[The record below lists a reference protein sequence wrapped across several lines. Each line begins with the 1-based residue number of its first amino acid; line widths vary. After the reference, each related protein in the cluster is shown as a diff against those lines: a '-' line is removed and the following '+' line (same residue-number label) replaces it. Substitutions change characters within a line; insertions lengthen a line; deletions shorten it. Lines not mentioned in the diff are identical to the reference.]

1 MIKKLGIIDKIYIQ
15 KFHESKI
22 EKYGSDNAQSL
33 GWFSKE
39 SQLKKFDILTEIGDL
54 NNSSVLDIGCGNG
67 DFCGYL
73 NEKYKGVQY
82 SGIDFIDT
90 FLDNA
95 IEQNKHYANTKF
107 YHGDF
112 MNGELPPAD
121 YVFACGSLNYKNSDP
136 DFIFKAISRLYQH
149 CKIGLGF
156 NLLSETMNIDGI
168 LMTYSPD
175 TIQDYCKTL
184 SPLVELKRG
193 YEEGDFTVIIE
204 KS

>member
-1 MIKKLGIIDKIYIQ
+1 MGIIDKIYIQ

-39 SQLKKFDILTEIGDL
+39 SQLKKFDILTGIGNL
-54 NNSSVLDIGCGNG
+54 NNSSILDIGCGNG
-67 DFCGYL
+67 DLCGYL
-73 NEKYKGVQY
+73 NERYTGIQY
-82 SGIDFIDT
+82 TGIDFIEN

-95 IEQNKHYANTKF
+95 IEQNKQYANTKF

-112 MNGELPPAD
+112 MSGELPPAD

-136 DFIFKAISRLYQH
+136 DFVFKAISRLYKH
-149 CKIGLGF
+149 ANKALGF
-156 NLLSETMNIDGI
+156 NLLCKTLNPDGI

-175 TIQDYCKTL
+175 VIQNYCKTL
-184 SPLVELKRG
+184 SALVELKTG
-193 YEEGDFTVIIE
+193 YEDGDFTVIIE